1 MIRSTHHGA
10 NDAKA
15 SIEIADWWAT
25 TLRAQRQRPP
35 RREVRYS
42 RYSAEATRE
51 AFLRVYP
58 GAANPFGG
66 DEWEAHFGASTIAFS
81 DEAFHEW
88 LLEQVCEGCAPPV

>member
-1 MIRSTHHGA
+1 MDLEHLPRFAVADMDAARPLAVLTIPSGCRSA
-10 NDAKA
+10 ACA
-15 SIEIADWWAT
+15 
-25 TLRAQRQRPP
+25 
-35 RREVRYS
+35 
-42 RYSAEATRE
+42 
-51 AFLRVYP
+51 